1 MRDKCFFYL
10 LGNHL
15 KVLQYSQYSTFV
27 RVKAAIEV
35 ASKKQEMSVIKLVK
49 VGQPPLTFQWEGRP
63 SLRCQSHSGNSSKN
77 SSILAKAQKKI
88 IGSACFIRQLN
99 QIRLL
104 QQRVKKKLQTC
115 NFLQKSASIGLLIHK
130 RRSLIHLLFYNFL
143 ILNY

>member
-49 VGQPPLTFQWEGRP
+49 VGQPPLTFQWGERP

-88 IGSACFIRQLN
+88 IGSAFFIRQLN

-104 QQRVKKKLQTC
+104 QQMTKQKNLQTC
-115 NFLQKSASIGLLIHK
+115 NFLQKSASIGLIHQ
-130 RRSLIHLLFYNFL
+130 RRSLINLIFFNF
-143 ILNY
+143 